1 MVWLKALALLTIA
14 VPVLACAQTSGGTAA
29 RGKPLDTPPGIVDGT
44 TAQELVKAGV
54 VVVDVRTPQEFA
66 GGHVPGAKNIP
77 YDEIRARAGEIGGP
91 ETPVLLYC
99 KSGRRSAIAASALKD
114 LGYKKLWDMQS
125 YDRWPR

>member
-1 MVWLKALALLTIA
+1 MVWLRALAFMTIA
-14 VPVLACAQTSGGTAA
+14 VPVLACAQTSGGAPA
-29 RGKPLDTPPGIVDGT
+29 RGKPLDTPPGIVDGR

-91 ETPVLLYC
+91 DTPVLLYC

-125 YDRWPR
+125 YDRWPQ